1 MGILGTTFLRCE
13 VQKSSEIHG
22 EAHRSQPCGF
32 LYRLRRIPLLPPTT
46 SSWPSSLES
55 KRVAFLSPSPCVLV
69 PRRIPN
75 VKGKGLC
82 GTWFTNVFRKGCFQP
97 TDDLRFFCCTSRG
110 STDAGRG
117 LDKDDMFH
125 IVFVRQNLC
134 FCWCLPR
141 MGLRSMYRIRMISHA
156 YHI

>member
-1 MGILGTTFLRCE
+1 MLELGTSWGYWVQPFYDVKCRNH
-13 VQKSSEIHG
+13 QKSTERPIGPS
-22 EAHRSQPCGF
+22 
-32 LYRLRRIPLLPPTT
+32 LRRIPLLPPTT